1 MLRSTTD
8 ERRPIAISVLLQ
20 RLHDEIPADRFTLGW
35 LMHSLHNRSFG
46 LIMLLL
52 ALVAIAPGLSI
63 VAGLVLMIP
72 AFQMMKGNSAPVF
85 PHGVSA
91 HSLPTRYLAA
101 VLQRSVPVLR
111 SLENLVRPRWHTPPE
126 MTKRTV
132 GTVVLLLS
140 LTLVFFPIPLSNV
153 VPAVAIALISLAYLE
168 EDGILLSV
176 AMLAG
181 LSALSAAALTLWGMV
196 ASTKWIIDLW

>member
-1 MLRSTTD
+1 
-8 ERRPIAISVLLQ
+8 
-20 RLHDEIPADRFTLGW
+20 
-35 LMHSLHNRSFG
+35 
-46 LIMLLL
+46 
-52 ALVAIAPGLSI
+52 
-63 VAGLVLMIP
+63 
-72 AFQMMKGNSAPVF
+72 
-85 PHGVSA
+85 
-91 HSLPTRYLAA
+91 
-101 VLQRSVPVLR
+101 
-111 SLENLVRPRWHTPPE
+111 